1 MKSKQ
6 KKAPRFLRII
16 LIPLMA
22 LVFLVGF
29 IASIVGEKENSQKRI
44 KTPGITQKVY
54 DLQMQ
59 LNVPDEKQK
68 VKIE

>member
-6 KKAPRFLRII
+6 KKAPRFLRIM
-16 LIPLMA
+16 LMPLMA
-22 LVFLVGF
+22 LVFLAGF
-29 IASIVGEKENSQKRI
+29 IASIVGEKKNNQKRI

-59 LNVPDEKQK
+59 LDVPDEKQT
-68 VKIE
+68 VTVE